1 MLFLT
6 YCCESPVYLV
16 EAQGWRKMFAGD
28 MNELHYGQYAQERA
42 VYEKRAP
49 ADDEKVD
56 DSAAMA
62 L

>member
-1 MLFLT
+1 
-6 YCCESPVYLV
+6 
-16 EAQGWRKMFAGD
+16 MFAGD

-56 DSAAMA
+56 DAAAMA